1 MKISK
6 YWIAQIVPL
15 AIVGYGAVHF
25 HEFLVVAVKSNPALN
40 LTILSAILLSAALCL
55 WRMWAF
61 SREARTV
68 KRFNGEYAKGRDAY
82 AAAQSLGKN
91 KTYMAGL
98 LRVVGEMRG
107 PLTSRL
113 NQATLHQEFEELK
126 SAYGQ
131 MMSLP
136 GFMSGFMI
144 ALGLFGTF
152 IGLLETLEATASF
165 IAVVANSSSGDADGA
180 IVGLIKGIQG
190 PLAGM
195 GTAFSASLFGLLGSL
210 VTGAMLNSLQS
221 LSHELVYGT
230 RRMVEQILPVESE
243 AEGVVT
249 SDISPEQLMA
259 VAERLLRHEQAAVD
273 LYVRSK
279 QADIETRAQLKDVCL
294 HMSSM
299 LMSMEGMVAQL
310 VPSGQAMALQTTHMA
325 ELVQEIRRQNSL
337 LVGVPEV
344 LGGVETAVKEV
355 QRTGSNVE
363 RVLSAVMVE
372 KQQSVLMEGQ
382 LSQSHALLR
391 NAVRVLTDRQ
401 EASDAL
407 LTRIAEGAEQLPTLS
422 AQLEQ
427 WAQLASSLN
436 QANTSW
442 LKGVQEMHAENK
454 VEVLTM
460 LRKLEQEFAQLA
472 QLNAAT
478 VAQTQ
483 TMAEHLIKR
492 PLSLPADANALV
504 RKMTETLALF
514 QAGQEALLKE
524 VWQRQGKE
532 APQASLDSDPV
543 AAL

>member
-1 MKISK
+1 MKTSK

-25 HEFLVVAVKSNPALN
+25 HEFLGVAIKSNPALN
-40 LTILSAILLSAALCL
+40 LTILSAIMLSAALCL
-55 WRMWAF
+55 WRMWVF
-61 SREARTV
+61 SREAGTV
-68 KRFNGEYAKGRDAY
+68 KRFDRAY
-82 AAAQSLGKN
+82 QKTQDSHAAVQSLEKN

-98 LRVVGEMRG
+98 LRVVGEMHG

-126 SAYGQ
+126 SAYAQ

-136 GFMSGFMI
+136 QFMSGFMI

-230 RRMVEQILPVESE
+230 RRMVEHILPVESE
-243 AEGVVT
+243 TEVVRA
-249 SDISPEQLMA
+249 SDISPEQLMG
-259 VAERLLRHEQAAVD
+259 VAESLLRYEKVAIE

-279 QADIETRAQLKDVCL
+279 QTDVDTRAQLKEVCM

-299 LMSMEGMVAQL
+299 LMTMEGMVEQL
-310 VPSGQAMALQTTHMA
+310 VPSGQAMERQTHHMA
-325 ELVQEIRRQNSL
+325 ELVHEIRHQNSL
-337 LVGVPEV
+337 LAGVPEV
-344 LGGVETAVKEV
+344 LGAVETAVSEV

-382 LSQSHALLR
+382 LAQSHTLLR
-391 NAVRVLTDRQ
+391 TAVRTLTERQ

-407 LTRIAEGAEQLPTLS
+407 LTRIAEGVAQLPSLS

-427 WAQLASSLN
+427 WAQLASGLT
-436 QANTSW
+436 QANTVW
-442 LKGVQEMHAENK
+442 LKDVQEINAENK
-454 VEVLTM
+454 ADVLAM
-460 LRKLEQEFAQLA
+460 LRKLEQEFETLA
-472 QLNAAT
+472 KLNTTT
-478 VAQTQ
+478 VEQTQ
-483 TMAEHLIKR
+483 LMAEQMMKR
-492 PLSLPADANALV
+492 PLSLPADTHELV
-504 RKMTETLALF
+504 RKVTESLAVF
-514 QAGQEALLKE
+514 HAGQEELLKE
-524 VWQRQGKE
+524 VWRKQGKE
-532 APQASLDSDPV
+532 ASDLAGASTI
-543 AAL
+543 